1 MYFLINEN
9 LFLNKQVIYASQ
21 QPKQVKLGI
30 GIPHGSSV
38 ILLRDRLVQETL
50 LVSERIILTEIGDT
64 GFNRILCDS
73 HPLSR

>member
-1 MYFLINEN
+1 M
-9 LFLNKQVIYASQ
+9 IYGTQ
-21 QPKQVKLGI
+21 QPKQVQQGL

-38 ILLRDRLVQETL
+38 ILLRDKLVQETRIPA
-50 LVSERIILTEIGDT
+50 EQIILTEIGET